1 MSPTDIPPVPTP
13 HSAEIIGTNFPTTS
27 ETQTVASALQLFEQ
41 SAASVGTGNTAEV
54 MYALIE
60 ANATG
65 NTPDQLLSGFT
76 EDQRAAFD
84 RALAQLN
91 MGNGA
96 SVMAQDILNTK
107 IQLNGVA
114 TTFETAVEELIA
126 SYAGSGGPNSPKNQ
140 AEFTQKYNE
149 LLQAAKDQADQIG
162 GNHNS
167 TQEELVSGVQKGA
180 TPTIPSTMAPMPE
193 NGQMV
198 PGMPDGSLASLLQNV
213 GGQVSKVGSG
223 MPNLGQQAQP
233 IIQAGQSV
241 IQDLMKKLPGNNGVP
256 ISDDALSRLTKASG
270 LADSSNPLSGPRA
283 DKTGSSENNST
294 AGSPLGR
301 PLSGSRDG
309 ENARYTPTGTSPKEE
324 ESPVEVPAG
333 ETRADTPS
341 EPATTAAP
349 TPAAPTTTL
358 SSGEAVSGD
367 SSLSTP
373 TTHVSSGDAGAGT
386 NTLSPGTGAPGSS
399 VSPAVPMA
407 PAMGPMMGPMGGGL
421 GGPGAAG
428 GAAGGRP
435 TSGPAIKP
443 GKDSDSVA
451 YVPKERET
459 PRELFDFGADL
470 KGLDHA
476 TDMDLVAASIV
487 AGIYRAHRREGR
499 VIQVA
504 VGVNSSEA
512 VFVTGDGLGFLAP
525 GMRAA
530 PHLIP
535 LITKVSDGFA
545 ARWLGCDQPWRP
557 LLEAVAIGVVGPFD
571 AVVATDPEAAR
582 SGVLVLSEQEI
593 DAVNIAAGS
602 KDRWGFD
609 AIDPEDIDDT
619 LTYLSTVWGRPVQA
633 AADLER
639 LVNQARWTGSAGP
652 GRYPRMWA
660 RYLLSAA
667 LADGTAG
674 DIDDARYALRSAL
687 RVPETFG
694 GGQ

>member
-13 HSAEIIGTNFPTTS
+13 HSAEIIGANFPTTS

-65 NTPDQLLSGFT
+65 NTPDQLVSGFT

-126 SYAGSGGPNSPKNQ
+126 SYAGSGGPSSPKNQ
-140 AEFTQKYNE
+140 AEFTQKYND

-167 TQEELVSGVQKGA
+167 TQEELVGGVQKGA

-198 PGMPDGSLASLLQNV
+198 PGMPDGALASLLQNV

-233 IIQAGQSV
+233 IMQAGQAV

-256 ISDDALSRLTKASG
+256 ISDDALSRLTKTSG
-270 LADSSNPLSGPRA
+270 LADSGNPLSGPRS
-283 DKTGSSENNST
+283 DKTGSAENNST
-294 AGSPLGR
+294 ASSPLGR

-309 ENARYTPTGTSPKEE
+309 ENARYTPAGTPSKEE
-324 ESPVEVPAG
+324 ESAVEVPAG

-349 TPAAPTTTL
+349 PPAAPTTTL
-358 SSGEAVSGD
+358 SSGDAVSGD
-367 SSLSTP
+367 SSLSAP

-386 NTLSPGTGAPGSS
+386 STLSPGTGTPGSS
-399 VSPAVPMA
+399 MSPGIPMS
-407 PAMGPMMGPMGGGL
+407 PPMGPMTAPMGG
-421 GGPGAAG
+421 PSATG
-428 GAAGGRP
+428 GAVGGRL
-435 TSGPAIKP
+435 TGSPAIKP
-443 GKDSDSVA
+443 GKDSDSIT

-476 TDMDLVAASIV
+476 TDMDLVAASIL
-487 AGIYRAHRREGR
+487 AGVYRAHRREGR
-499 VIQVA
+499 TIQVA
-504 VGVNSSEA
+504 VGVSSAEA

-535 LITKVSDGFA
+535 LITKVSDGFT

-557 LLEAVAIGVVGPFD
+557 LLEAVAIGAVGPFD

-639 LVNQARWTGSAGP
+639 LVKQARWTGGAGP
-652 GRYPRMWA
+652 GQYPRMWA

-667 LADGTAG
+667 LADRTAG
-674 DIDDARYALRSAL
+674 DNDDARYALRSAL
-687 RVPETFG
+687 RVPENFG